1 MIVKNLSAL
10 NLISVDNFVEVN
22 SQERIL
28 INNSIEKNYS
38 QNPFD
43 DSTNNQFPLYDDPT
57 SFFSY
62 LYEQYKSLCYELF
75 GNFHI
80 TPQNKTTCWCYRSNI
95 NDFRSGWHNH
105 LTTSTINGVYYYQV
119 EGDGIFF
126 ERNGK
131 EFQYIPQQ
139 GELIIFPND
148 LNHNAARTTSQNWR
162 YSINMEILTE
172 ESSSTLFKKYELKE
186 NK

>member
-1 MIVKNLSAL
+1 MLVKNLPEW
-10 NLISVDNFVEVN
+10 NLISVEDFCQVS

-28 INNSIEKNYS
+28 INNSIEKNYL

-57 SFFSY
+57 SFFSH
-62 LYEQYKSLCYELF
+62 LYEKYKELCYELF

-105 LTTSTINGVYYYQV
+105 LLTSTINGVYYYQV
-119 EGDGIFF
+119 DGDGI
-126 ERNGK
+126 
-131 EFQYIPQQ
+131 EFKDHSRKQKYIPEQ
-139 GELIIFPND
+139 GELIIFPNY
-148 LNHNAARTTSQNWR
+148 LIHRPCVATSNRKR
-162 YSINMEILTE
+162 YSINMEIITQQSVQE
-172 ESSSTLFKKYELKE
+172 LFGRLD
-186 NK
+186 